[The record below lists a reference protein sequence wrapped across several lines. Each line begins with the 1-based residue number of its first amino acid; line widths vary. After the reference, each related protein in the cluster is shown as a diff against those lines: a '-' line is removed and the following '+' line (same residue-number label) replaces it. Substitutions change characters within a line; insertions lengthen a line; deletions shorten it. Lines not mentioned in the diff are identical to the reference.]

1 MNWKFWWFCIGTVGF
16 WTCSIAQVEKQ
27 NAWITFCDSQKIQ
40 PDPIYLDDVLLPL
53 NRHGGEEKLALI
65 IYNKSR
71 EGLPLKSI
79 YDVLPVIDK
88 NIFIPFVMRY
98 NGDGRSLEFRFKESA
113 LGGNTIS
120 EVLESRAYLVCND
133 KEWGEFFREN
143 KANLNLM
150 ESTDLPVEQTSPNFV
165 VFELVRRS
173 AVRKRKNDKGFSF
186 ESEFWYRLHKLV
198 DAIDSESRSRKER
211 AEEMRREEKTRFG
224 AGGLSLLTRAPVMG
238 WSDSEKRWGG
248 ESSSVYAS
256 SFPEAALLFSWR
268 EFSEPLRFEI
278 SRKGTSVEP
287 QIGIAFGVQ
296 SIQIESD
303 WDDVV
308 GLDISEGRGETLGET
323 EQIRL
328 TYTNVRESLS
338 LSRINSL
345 SIPVG
350 VVVRPTL
357 NRHIAIRFLA
367 CPGFVRA
374 QGVSNLTS
382 GEFDYYLTSSL
393 VPDEA
398 LTDLPSL
405 GLTSGNKGLSYN
417 EHRRSFSGSSW
428 RYSADAVL
436 LGENTTW
443 SMGLYF
449 SKLTFNKE
457 EGQGELPSTEI
468 GNFTSTWTNQ
478 EINLTEFG
486 LSMGLGFS
494 TGKR

>member
-1 MNWKFWWFCIGTVGF
+1 M
-16 WTCSIAQVEKQ
+16 
-27 NAWITFCDSQKIQ
+27 
-40 PDPIYLDDVLLPL
+40 
-53 NRHGGEEKLALI
+53 
-65 IYNKSR
+65 
-71 EGLPLKSI
+71 
-79 YDVLPVIDK
+79 
-88 NIFIPFVMRY
+88 
-98 NGDGRSLEFRFKESA
+98 
-113 LGGNTIS
+113 
-120 EVLESRAYLVCND
+120 
-133 KEWGEFFREN
+133 
-143 KANLNLM
+143 
-150 ESTDLPVEQTSPNFV
+150 
-165 VFELVRRS
+165 
-173 AVRKRKNDKGFSF
+173 
-186 ESEFWYRLHKLV
+186 V

-211 AEEMRREEKTRFG
+211 AEEMRREEKTKFG
-224 AGGLSLLTRAPVMG
+224 TGGLSLLTRAPVMG

-296 SIQIESD
+296 SIQIDSD

-367 CPGFVRA
+367 CPGFVRS

-417 EHRRSFSGSSW
+417 EYRRSFSGSSW

-443 SMGLYF
+443 SLGLYF

-486 LSMGLGFS
+486 LSIGLGFS